1 MFNSYYD
8 RNNYNNESFLNFD
21 NSINEE
27 SPFFNNELDFT
38 ENSFIL
44 RNSEPIFEKKESNSN
59 FFGKNLKEI
68 DEDNNS
74 SSNDNIYFLKN
85 NFLNN
90 IKSPN
95 EEKDKE
101 NVEKDEIL
109 NKTGNN
115 KSTEEKTLTN
125 ELITKIIQ
133 KMEKNVIILIWEEK
147 EKGLSMMKKKRTI
160 KKVKIIFDL
169 NLKDC
174 L

>member
-44 RNSEPIFEKKESNSN
+44 RNSEPIFEKKESNSD

-95 EEKDKE
+95 EKKD
-101 NVEKDEIL
+101 NR
-109 NKTGNN
+109 
-115 KSTEEKTLTN
+115 
-125 ELITKIIQ
+125 
-133 KMEKNVIILIWEEK
+133 
-147 EKGLSMMKKKRTI
+147 KR
-160 KKVKIIFDL
+160 
-169 NLKDC
+169 
-174 L
+174 